1 MDEADRAGLRIVV
14 VGPCASGK
22 STLVARLRILGFEAH
37 AVAQEHSAVRELWKR
52 KAPDVLVALDVSLDV
67 VRARR
72 SPDWLEAVYMRQHE
86 RLASAYADAD
96 LIIDTAEHDVDD
108 VVAIV
113 LGWLQDVGMD
123 RSSEPPD
130 PPSWGKLR

>member
-1 MDEADRAGLRIVV
+1 MDEADRANPRIVV

-22 STLVARLRILGFEAH
+22 STLVSRLKDLGFEAH

-52 KAPDVLVALDVSLDV
+52 KNPDVLIALDVSLDI

-72 SPDWLEAVYMRQHE
+72 SPTWLEAVYERQHE
-86 RLASAYADAD
+86 RLASAYAAAD
-96 LIIDTAEHDVDD
+96 LTIDTAEHDADE

-113 LGWLQDVGMD
+113 CDWLQQLTGDD
-123 RSSEPPD
+123 TP
-130 PPSWGKLR
+130 